1 MKQDL
6 ERTEKTLVA
15 TQYDLDNT
23 ICHQSSR
30 LEYERRLQC
39 QSEQINKLIEQVQW
53 LETNKVRLEIGLE
66 HMEREQEVLRD
77 TQNKIK
83 GDKIIYKRIF
93 FILQIIFAVLEQQLE
108 KEHKNKTLLQKEK
121 LEMEKRLLAADEL
134 ERLERA
140 KLQGV
145 KRDVKRMK
153 ALLKDVQA
161 QLERHRADSSGKSF
175 TRKLP
180 VVAVKVKQQKIKIT
194 CTIRSN
200 FFCKT
205 FLISFKVLYFFMYAI
220 FGTFGSFGSR
230 INR

>member
-23 ICHQSSR
+23 ICHQSSE

-93 FILQIIFAVLEQQLE
+93 FYFTNYICSSRTATG
-108 KEHKNKTLLQKEK
+108 KGTQK
-121 LEMEKRLLAADEL
+121 
-134 ERLERA
+134 
-140 KLQGV
+140 
-145 KRDVKRMK
+145 
-153 ALLKDVQA
+153 
-161 QLERHRADSSGKSF
+161 
-175 TRKLP
+175 
-180 VVAVKVKQQKIKIT
+180 
-194 CTIRSN
+194 
-200 FFCKT
+200 
-205 FLISFKVLYFFMYAI
+205 
-220 FGTFGSFGSR
+220 
-230 INR
+230 